1 MESVAVTRVNA
12 AFVIGSLGGGSALMS
27 VVMSAST
34 FSISVASATILI
46 ATMFSL
52 LVDEMYRRAAPTA
65 WPALHYRDDVPALR
79 ARTLSR
85 GQRRQR
91 RKLLRY
97 PHGLDTE
104 SRDLAPRHG
113 HRERGAGR

>member
-1 MESVAVTRVNA
+1 VESVAVTRVNA

-46 ATMFSL
+46 ATTFSL

-79 ARTLSR
+79 AGTLSR
-85 GQRRQR
+85 GQRREW
-91 RKLLRY
+91 RKLPYDLHRLNTK
-97 PHGLDTE
+97 P
-104 SRDLAPRHG
+104 RDLAPRHG